1 MTAIDEANRL
11 PAELQAEPPADEPGP
26 RTFRRRA
33 VSFGLKLLYVAGL
46 LVGWELI
53 VHFAEIRRYLLP
65 PPSAVA
71 AKVVESFGI
80 LMEHAWITTSEAL
93 AGLALAGITGILL
106 AVLIVLSP
114 AVRGVAMPTLVA
126 FNAIPKVAF
135 APLLIIWIGI
145 GFESKVA
152 MAFLIAFF
160 PIVVNTTTGMSDVEP
175 ELLNLL
181 RLNHASQRQMFI
193 KIRLPHALPAMFDGF
208 KIALPLA
215 IIGAL
220 VGEFVAASEGLG
232 YLIVVGGIQLNT
244 ELVFACV
251 ALIAAISVALYEL
264 LVFVEHRT
272 LRWRPSAR

>member
-1 MTAIDEANRL
+1 MPTRGSIRW
-11 PAELQAEPPADEPGP
+11 PPG
-26 RTFRRRA
+26 RRIRNT
-33 VSFGLKLLYVAGL
+33 GLKLLYVAAILGAWEIVVPA
-46 LVGWELI
+46 VG
-53 VHFAEIRRYLLP
+53 IRRYILP

-71 AKVVESFGI
+71 AEVAESFPVLI
-80 LMEHAWITTSEAL
+80 EHAWITTSEAL
-93 AGLALAGITGILL
+93 VGLTLAGIAGVLL
-106 AVLIVLSP
+106 AALMVVS
-114 AVRGVAMPTLVA
+114 AVIRSVAMPTLVA
-126 FNAIPKVAF
+126 FNSIPKVAL

-160 PIVVNTTTGMSDVEP
+160 PIVVNTATGMSDVEP
-175 ELLNLL
+175 ELLNQL
-181 RLNHASQRQMFI
+181 RLMHSTERQLFI

-220 VGEFVAASEGLG
+220 VGEFVASSEGLG

-251 ALIAAISVALYEL
+251 ALIAAISVVLYEL
-264 LVFVEHRT
+264 LVVVERRA
-272 LRWRPSAR
+272 LRWRPAARRAEVQ

>member
-1 MTAIDEANRL
+1 MTATDELQPL
-11 PAELQAEPPADEPGP
+11 PAEFQELPAKELS
-26 RTFRRRA
+26 RWNARRA
-33 VSFGLKLLYVAGL
+33 SSIGLKLVYVAAMLGAWEL
-46 LVGWELI
+46 LVHLAG
-53 VHFAEIRRYLLP
+53 IRRYLLP

-71 AKVVESFGI
+71 AKVVESFSV
-80 LMEHAWITTSEAL
+80 LMEHAWITTAEAL
-93 AGLALAGITGILL
+93 VGLALAGIAGVFL

-114 AVRGVAMPTLVA
+114 AIRSLAMPTLVA

-160 PIVVNTTTGMSDVEP
+160 PIVVNTTTGMNDVEP

-181 RLNHASQRQMFI
+181 RLMRASQREMFM

-251 ALIAAISVALYEL
+251 ALIATISVVLYEL
-264 LVFVEHRT
+264 LVFIERRT

>member
-1 MTAIDEANRL
+1 M
-11 PAELQAEPPADEPGP
+11 
-26 RTFRRRA
+26 
-33 VSFGLKLLYVAGL
+33 
-46 LVGWELI
+46 
-53 VHFAEIRRYLLP
+53 
-65 PPSAVA
+65 
-71 AKVVESFGI
+71 VESAGV
-80 LMEHAWITTSEAL
+80 LLEHAWITTGEAL
-93 AGLALAGITGILL
+93 AGLALAGVAGVTL

-114 AVRGVAMPTLVA
+114 AIRSVAMPTLVA

-181 RLNHASQRQMFI
+181 RLMRASQRQMFV
-193 KIRLPHALPAMFDGF
+193 KIRLPHALPAIFDGF

-251 ALIAAISVALYEL
+251 TLIAAISVVLYEL
-264 LVFVEHRT
+264 LVFVERRT